1 MQFPTAR
8 GPGLSVTYLDSLDR
22 SVAAKSNAIRVL
34 VPGGLAEIFHAFYR
48 AGNGRQRET
57 LLNSQQVCVV
67 PAGQSCGISSPAP
80 ADLTIF
86 SLDSAFCEE
95 EARRSM
101 GYVPEIGELHAASDP
116 LIRSLGNTL
125 RIGFRVGRP
134 PSAEFLEAIS
144 HTFARHLNEK
154 YGAPEKPAAC
164 RGLTPSRMK
173 RVLAMIESR
182 LGEAIHVADLAAEVH
197 MSPFHFARMFK
208 HTTGQAPH
216 VYITGQRME
225 RAKALLADAQLT
237 LAEIAQRV
245 GYQTQAHFTGVF
257 HANVGVTPRQ
267 YRLRHAQRPQ

>member
-1 MQFPTAR
+1 
-8 GPGLSVTYLDSLDR
+8 VTYIDSLDR
-22 SVAAKSNAIRVL
+22 SIAAKSDAIRVL
-34 VPGGLAEIFHAFYR
+34 VPGGRAETFHALYR
-48 AGNGRQRET
+48 TGSGRQREA

-67 PAGQSCGISSPAP
+67 PARQSCGISSPAP

-101 GYVPEIGELHAASDP
+101 GYVPEIAELHATSDP

-134 PSAEFLEAIS
+134 PSAEYLAAIS
-144 HTFARHLNEK
+144 HALARHLNEK
-154 YGAPEKPAAC
+154 YGAQEKPAAC

-173 RVLAMIESR
+173 RVMAVIESR
-182 LGEAIHVADLAAEVH
+182 LGESIHVADLAAEVH

-208 HTTGQAPH
+208 YTTGQAPH

-225 RAKALLADAQLT
+225 RAKTLLADAELT
-237 LAEIAQRV
+237 LAEVAQRV

-257 HANVGVTPRQ
+257 HSHVGVTPRQ
-267 YRLRHAQRPQ
+267 YRVRHVERKQ